1 MEIGHQSTMECPVEG
16 NPRPNIMWT
25 AGGKNLS
32 SDKSNIT
39 VTHQSTGGHR
49 YTCTAGNGIGEPH
62 SLTFHFGVD
71 RKCLTVT

>member
-1 MEIGHQSTMECPVEG
+1 
-16 NPRPNIMWT
+16 MWT